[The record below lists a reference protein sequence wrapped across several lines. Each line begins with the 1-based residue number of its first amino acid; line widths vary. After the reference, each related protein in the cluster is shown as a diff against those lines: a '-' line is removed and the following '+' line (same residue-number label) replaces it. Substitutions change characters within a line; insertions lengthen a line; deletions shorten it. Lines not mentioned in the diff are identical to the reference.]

1 MQPRFD
7 DDEAGIG
14 PLRGGGGKD
23 DGAPRSGGAAGA
35 AAGRGHGQW
44 ARPYPAHGLVRSLPA
59 PVPRLD
65 PPYPTRRC
73 SVAERSGGCT
83 AGPAGT
89 RSAGASRRRRW
100 SPSPK
105 PSSPPVCATSAT
117 STCAPARTA
126 PGSRPTD
133 PGWGLQ
139 GYRWRVGELQPRGSQ
154 RVRLPHAA
162 RRLGLPQPDL
172 LLPLPGAQAWH
183 VCVSRPL
190 RRPPL

>member
-1 MQPRFD
+1 MMRQGLGPD
-7 DDEAGIG
+7 TDPCGGAGA
-14 PLRGGGGKD
+14 KMM
-23 DGAPRSGGAAGA
+23 APRALAALLALLQAVAMDNGL
-35 AAGRGHGQW
+35 
-44 ARPYPAHGLVRSLPA
+44 ARTPPMGWFEACPPPCPGLTPHTPLA
-59 PVPRLD
+59 
-65 PPYPTRRC
+65 
-73 SVAERSGGCT
+73 AERFGGCT
-83 AGPAGT
+83 AGRAGT

-100 SPSPK
+100 SPSPR

-139 GYRWRVGELQPRGSQ
+139 GYRWRVGELQPRGSE
-154 RVRLPHAA
+154 RNGLPHAA